1 MSSGVTRER
10 FETLRSAFQSARLL
24 LAAKAALAVGI
35 AWAIAPHMPGVTDEY
50 PYYAPLGALL
60 SMYPTLM
67 ESAKSGLQTLLGL
80 AVGIGLALA
89 VVVTVGPN
97 WWTIP
102 LVAGIGVL
110 LSGTGWFGVGQEY
123 VPIAALFVLIIG
135 GQNSDDY
142 SLGYLTQMAVGVAV
156 GLAVN
161 LLIAPRILTGVAAA
175 RVAAFRRQLARH
187 LHDIGEAVSE
197 SWPPERD
204 AWVRDAAALADT
216 SREVRRALDEA
227 DTSRKGNPR
236 AMRGRHDTSD
246 VHDRLE
252 VLELIAVRIRDIS
265 ETLADAIWER
275 PGGLGLDA
283 DLADPLSEACRRV
296 ADCIEQDED
305 DSAEAHGSREG
316 AARAVRLLL
325 EEVNRIV
332 VNSGQAIG
340 PGVVIG
346 MHLRRILLLLRSRDE
361 QQRRERAPKDDS
373 DT

>member
-1 MSSGVTRER
+1 MPSGATRER
-10 FETLRSAFQSARLL
+10 FAALSNAFRAPRLL
-24 LAAKAALAVGI
+24 FAAKAALAVGI
-35 AWAIAPHMPGVTDEY
+35 AWALAPHMPGVTDEY

-102 LVAGIGVL
+102 LVAGVGVL
-110 LSGTGWFGVGQEY
+110 LSGTGWFGVGREY

-161 LLIAPRILTGVAAA
+161 LLILPRVLTGVAAA
-175 RVAAFRRQLARH
+175 RVDDFRTQLARH
-187 LHDIGEAVSE
+187 LHEIGEAVSE

-204 AWVRDAAALADT
+204 GWVRDASALADT
-216 SREVRRALDEA
+216 SRDVRQALDEA
-227 DTSRKGNPR
+227 DASRKGNPR

-252 VLELIAVRIRDIS
+252 ALELIAVRIRDIS
-265 ETLADAIWER
+265 DALADAIWER
-275 PGGLGLDA
+275 PGGLGLNPT
-283 DLADPLSEACRRV
+283 LAEPLSEACRRV

-305 DSAEAHGSREG
+305 DSAEAHRAREN
-316 AARAVRLLL
+316 AARAVRMLLD
-325 EEVNRIV
+325 EVDQV
-332 VNSGQAIG
+332 AVSSGRTIG
-340 PGVVIG
+340 PGVLIC
-346 MHLRRILLLLRSRDE
+346 MHLRRILLLLRA
-361 QQRRERAPKDDS
+361 RE
-373 DT
+373 

>member
-1 MSSGVTRER
+1 MSSGAIRER
-10 FETLRSAFQSARLL
+10 FEPLRSAFRSARLL

-97 WWTIP
+97 WWTVP
-102 LVAGIGVL
+102 LVAGVGVL
-110 LSGTGWFGVGQEY
+110 LSGTGWFGVGREY

-161 LLIAPRILTGVAAA
+161 LLIAPRVLTGVAAA
-175 RVAAFRRQLARH
+175 RVDAFRGQLGRH
-187 LHDIGEAVSE
+187 LHDIGEAVSD

-204 AWVRDAAALADT
+204 GWVRDAAALADT
-216 SREVRRALDEA
+216 SRDVRQALDEA

-252 VLELIAVRIRDIS
+252 ALESIAVRIRDIS
-265 ETLADAIWER
+265 EALADAIWER
-275 PGGLGLDA
+275 PGGLGLNP
-283 DLADPLSEACRRV
+283 DLAQHLSDACRRV
-296 ADCIEQDED
+296 AECISQDDD
-305 DSAEAHGSREG
+305 DSAQAHRTRES
-316 AARAVRLLL
+316 AARAVRVLL
-325 EEVNRIV
+325 EEVDAIAV
-332 VNSGQAIG
+332 DSGQAIG
-340 PGVVIG
+340 PGVLIC
-346 MHLRRILLLLRSRDE
+346 MHLRRILLLLRSRE
-361 QQRRERAPKDDS
+361 
-373 DT
+373 

>member
-1 MSSGVTRER
+1 MSSGETRER
-10 FETLRSAFQSARLL
+10 FVSLRNAFRSARLL

-35 AWAIAPHMPGVTDEY
+35 AWALAPHMPGVTDEY

-67 ESAKSGLQTLLGL
+67 ESAKSGVQTLLGL
-80 AVGIGLALA
+80 VVGIGLALA
-89 VVVTVGPN
+89 VVATVGPN

-102 LVAGIGVL
+102 LVAGVGVL

-135 GQNSDDY
+135 GQDSDDY

-161 LLIAPRILTGVAAA
+161 LLIAPRVLTGVAAA
-175 RVAAFRRQLARH
+175 RVDSFRGQLAQH
-187 LHDIGEAVSE
+187 LHEIGDAVSA

-204 AWVRDAAALADT
+204 GWVRDAAALADT
-216 SREVRRALDEA
+216 SREVRQALDEA
-227 DTSRKGNPR
+227 DASRKGNPR

-252 VLELIAVRIRDIS
+252 ALEQIAVRIRDIS
-265 ETLADAIWER
+265 EALADAIWER
-275 PGGLGLDA
+275 PGGLGLDPK
-283 DLADPLSEACRRV
+283 LAGPLSEACGRV

-305 DSAEAHGSREG
+305 DSADAHRSRER
-316 AARAVRLLL
+316 AARAVRVLL
-325 EEVNRIV
+325 ETVDQV
-332 VNSGQAIG
+332 SVSSGQTIG
-340 PGVVIG
+340 PGALIC
-346 MHLRRILLLLRSRDE
+346 MHLRRILLLLRAREASR
-361 QQRRERAPKDDS
+361 
-373 DT
+373 

>member
-1 MSSGVTRER
+1 MTRQDDGRMTTSSGTTRR
-10 FETLRSAFQSARLL
+10 GFESLRNAFRSARLL

-35 AWAIAPHMPGVTDEY
+35 AWAVAPHMPGVTDEY

-80 AVGIGLALA
+80 VVGIALALA

-110 LSGTGWFGVGQEY
+110 LSGTGWFGAGQEY

-135 GQNSDDY
+135 GQDSDDY
-142 SLGYLTQMAVGVAV
+142 SLGYLSQMAVGVAV

-161 LLIAPRILTGVAAA
+161 LLIAPSVLTGAAAA
-175 RVAAFRRQLARH
+175 RVSTFRRQLARH
-187 LHDIGEAVSE
+187 LHEIGDAVSE
-197 SWPPERD
+197 PWPPERD
-204 AWVRDAAALADT
+204 GWARDAAALADT

-252 VLELIAVRIRDIS
+252 ALELIAVRIRDIS
-265 ETLADAIWER
+265 DALADAVWQR
-275 PGGLGLDA
+275 AGGLGLNPQ
-283 DLADPLSEACRRV
+283 LAEPLSEACHRV
-296 ADCIEQDED
+296 ADCIDHDED
-305 DSAEAHGSREG
+305 DSAEAHRSREG
-316 AARAVRLLL
+316 AARAVRILL
-325 EEVNRIV
+325 EAVDQV
-332 VNSGQAIG
+332 SVSSGQAIG
-340 PGVVIG
+340 PGVLIC
-346 MHLRRILLLLRSRDE
+346 MHLRRILLLLRSRG
-361 QQRRERAPKDDS
+361 
-373 DT
+373 